1 MYFFSTDKD
10 LFIAGICMMVPF
22 GLRLAA
28 GQCPDLLIAGVIVD
42 MFLKLTYQIPVC
54 IIAPILRRV
63 LVLPALTGKLRFYR
77 ITAVIVVMAVT
88 LLLPA
93 DKLCFIAAVAVLV
106 FFYTA

>member
-1 MYFFSTDKD
+1 MYFFSADKNF
-10 LFIAGICMMVPF
+10 FIAGIGMMVS
-22 GLRLAA
+22 LRLLQTA
-28 GQCPDLLIAGVIVD
+28 GQCPDFLITGVIMD
-42 MFLKLTYQIPVC
+42 MFLKFAHQIPVG
-54 IIAPILRRV
+54 IIAPVLCRV

-77 ITAVIVVMAVT
+77 ITAAIVVMAVT